1 MVIRAAYRGRFSW
14 GFSMRARRYTITAV
28 AAAVLLLTAAC
39 GDAGS
44 SGGSTSAGGS
54 TAGSTLATCEPVA
67 GDKLVVLEDDLAL
80 QTVDNIVPAIHAATI
95 EGDSTIVSL
104 LDEVSNTLDT
114 ETLVGLN
121 KAVDVDRQTS
131 TEVAAQYLAE
141 KGLAA
146 QDSVGAGK
154 KIVVGAGNFSESAT
168 LAELYAGVLRAA
180 GYDATTQ
187 TIGNR
192 ETYAPALESGDLTI
206 VPEYVGTLTEFLNKS
221 VNGADAPAVA
231 SSDLDATMAAL
242 TTIGEGLGLTFGAPA
257 AAQDQNAFAVTT
269 AFADEHDVSTLSEL
283 AATCGGLTLGGP
295 PECPERPFCQP
306 GLEETYALDFAGF
319 TSLDAGGP
327 LTKAALTQGKIA
339 VGLVF
344 SSDAALAP

>member
-1 MVIRAAYRGRFSW
+1 
-14 GFSMRARRYTITAV
+14 MRARRSTLTAL
-28 AAAVLLLTAAC
+28 AAAILLLTAAC

-44 SGGSTSAGGS
+44 SGGATTAQAAG
-54 TAGSTLATCEPVA
+54 TSTLATCEPVA
-67 GDKLVVLEDDLAL
+67 GDKLVVLEDDLHL
-80 QTVDNIVPAIHAATI
+80 QTVDNIVPAINAAAVA
-95 EGDSTIVSL
+95 GDSTIIPL
-104 LDEVSNTLDT
+104 LDSVSATLDT
-114 ETLVGLN
+114 ATLVGLN

-131 TEVAAQYLAE
+131 TQVAAQYLE
-141 KGLAA
+141 STGLAT
-146 QDSVGAGK
+146 QDSVGANK
-154 KIVVGAGNFSESAT
+154 KVVVGAGNFSESAT

-180 GYDATTQ
+180 GYDASTQ

-206 VPEYVGTLTEFLNKS
+206 VPEYVGTFTEFLNKAA
-221 VNGADAPAVA
+221 NGADATAAA
-231 SSDLDATMAAL
+231 SSDLDATMAKL
-242 TTIGEGLGLTFGAPA
+242 TTLGEAAGLAFGTPA

-269 AFADEHDVSTLSEL
+269 AFAKKYDVATLSEL
-283 AATCGGLTLGGP
+283 AAVCGGLQLGGP

-327 LTKAALTQGKIA
+327 LTKSALTQGTIA

-344 SSDAALAP
+344 SSDAALAA

>member
-1 MVIRAAYRGRFSW
+1 
-14 GFSMRARRYTITAV
+14 MRARRTTITAL

-44 SGGSTSAGGS
+44 SGGATTAQSADS
-54 TAGSTLATCEPVA
+54 SAQATCAPVA
-67 GDKLVVLEDDLAL
+67 GDKLVVLTDDLKL
-80 QTVDNIVPAIHAATI
+80 QTVDNLVPAINAAAI
-95 EGDSTIVSL
+95 EGDSTIVPL
-104 LDEVSNTLDT
+104 LDSLSATLDT
-114 ETLVGLN
+114 ATLVGLN

-131 TEVAAQYLAE
+131 TEVAAQYLKD
-141 KGLAA
+141 KGLDT
-146 QDSVGAGK
+146 QDSVGANK

-206 VPEYVGTLTEFLNKS
+206 VPEYVGTFTEFLNKAA
-221 VNGADAPAVA
+221 NGADAPAAA
-231 SSDLDATMAAL
+231 SPDLDATMAQL
-242 TTIGEGLGLTFGAPA
+242 TTLGEAVGLTFGTPA

-269 AFADEHDVSTLSEL
+269 AFADKYGVATLSEL
-283 AATCGGLTLGGP
+283 AAACGGLQLGGP

-306 GLEETYALDFAGF
+306 GLEETYGLDIAEF

-327 LTKAALTQGKIA
+327 LTKAALTQGTIA

-344 SSDAALAP
+344 SSDAALAK

>member
-1 MVIRAAYRGRFSW
+1 
-14 GFSMRARRYTITAV
+14 MRARRITTTAL

-44 SGGSTSAGGS
+44 SGGSTAATRS
-54 TAGSTLATCEPVA
+54 TASSTLATCAPVA
-67 GDKLVVLEDDLAL
+67 GDKLVVLADDLKL
-80 QTVDNIVPAIHAATI
+80 QTVDNIVPAINAAAI
-95 EGDSTIVSL
+95 EGDSTIVAL
-104 LDEVSNTLDT
+104 LDSLSVTLDT
-114 ETLVGLN
+114 ATLVGLN

-131 TEVAAQYLAE
+131 TEVAAQYL
-141 KGLAA
+141 KDQGLDT
-146 QDSVGAGK
+146 QDSVGANK

-168 LAELYAGVLRAA
+168 LAELYAGVLRAG

-206 VPEYVGTLTEFLNKS
+206 VPEYVGTFTEFLNKAA
-221 VNGADAPAVA
+221 NGADAPAAA
-231 SSDLDATMAAL
+231 SPDLDATMAQL
-242 TTIGEGLGLTFGAPA
+242 TTLGKAAGLTFGTPA

-269 AFADEHDVSTLSEL
+269 AFADKYGVATLSEL
-283 AATCGGLTLGGP
+283 AAACGALQLGGP

-306 GLEETYALDFAGF
+306 GLEKTYGLDVAEF

-327 LTKAALTQGKIA
+327 LTKSALTQGTIA

-344 SSDAALAP
+344 SSDAALAQ

>member
-1 MVIRAAYRGRFSW
+1 
-14 GFSMRARRYTITAV
+14 MRARRTTLVAI

-44 SGGSTSAGGS
+44 SGGATTAAT
-54 TAGSTLATCEPVA
+54 TAGTALAACEPVA
-67 GDKLVVLEDDLAL
+67 GDKLVVLEDDLKL
-80 QTVDNIVPAIHAATI
+80 QTVDNIVPAINTAAIDGDTTI
-95 EGDSTIVSL
+95 IPL
-104 LDEVSNTLDT
+104 LDSVSTTLDT
-114 ETLVGLN
+114 ATLVGLN
-121 KAVDVDRQTS
+121 KSVDVDRQTS
-131 TEVAAQYLAE
+131 TEVAAAYLE
-141 KGLAA
+141 SKGLAA
-146 QDSVGAGK
+146 QDQVGNNK

-168 LAELYAGVLRAA
+168 LAELYAGVLKAA

-192 ETYAPALESGDLTI
+192 ETYLPALESGTLTI
-206 VPEYVGTLTEFLNKS
+206 VPEYVGTLTEFLNKAA
-221 VNGADAPAVA
+221 NGADAPAAA
-231 SSDLDATMAAL
+231 SSDLDATMTELTKLGQAA
-242 TTIGEGLGLTFGAPA
+242 GLSFGTPA

-269 AFADEHDVSTLSEL
+269 AFADKYKVTTLSEL
-283 AATCGGLTLGGP
+283 AAACGGLALGGP

-306 GLEETYALDFAGF
+306 GLEKTYGLEFAGF

-344 SSDAALAP
+344 SSDAALAK